1 MARVVVSDLA
11 VTPRKAWVFDTADVA
26 LIEDDL

>member
-1 MARVVVSDLA
+1 MARVVGSDLA
-11 VTPRKAWVFDTADVA
+11 VTPRKAWVFDSVDVA